1 MCGPQKTKQGPDAA
15 RRGRDHRAQQRQ
27 LCAGRTGHREGKADR
42 RNKKA
47 LDLPRRICMG
57 MGNLRGHGTDVSEV
71 VVTEVAD
78 VN

>member
-1 MCGPQKTKQGPDAA
+1 MFGPQKAKHGPDAA

-47 LDLPRRICMG
+47 LVQGGYAFG
-57 MGNLRGHGTDVSEV
+57 MGNLRGHGTNVSEV